1 MNYLVALSVNFTR
14 VDTARLIRSL
24 SHKSRATKFIP
35 FCIARSMVSLCA
47 ANEII
52 CVASKFKR
60 GEKSPAPEIKYSI

>member
-1 MNYLVALSVNFTR
+1 MNYLAALSVNFTR
-14 VDTARLIRSL
+14 VDTAHLIRLL

-52 CVASKFKR
+52 CVASKFKKGR
-60 GEKSPAPEIKYSI
+60 EISRP